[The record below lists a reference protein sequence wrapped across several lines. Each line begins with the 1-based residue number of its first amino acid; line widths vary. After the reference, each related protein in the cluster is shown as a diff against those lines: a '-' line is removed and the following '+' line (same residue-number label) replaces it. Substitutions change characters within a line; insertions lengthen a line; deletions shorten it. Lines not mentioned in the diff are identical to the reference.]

1 MTGPVLITPRVRG
14 PNTFIGGVAQLPPQN
29 LWGGLVWGGESK
41 IGGPYL
47 TVPVDSNHLPCFIL
61 KIQSVLLFKV
71 ARLRNTIL
79 ICSIL

>member
-14 PNTFIGGVAQLPPQN
+14 PNTFIGGGGEGGVRHNFLP
-29 LWGGLVWGGESK
+29 LVWGGESE

-47 TVPVDSNHLPCFIL
+47 TVPVDSNHLPSFIL